1 MNTKNTI
8 MSMLCLGALMV
19 SCSGNDNN
27 EGGKNAAVPAID
39 MTSIDTTYRAQDNFY
54 MYCNGGWMKAN
65 PLKPSDSRYG
75 TFDLLRDSAKAQI
88 HHIVDELLTK
98 KVTKGT
104 DEYRVAVLYRQAMDS
119 TKRNELGA
127 KPIQAELRKIESL
140 TDKGQILEYA
150 AKMDQEYGSSILFSS
165 YVHSDNL
172 NSDINILH
180 INQVGLGLGN
190 RDYYTQKSEENDKII
205 EGYLNYI
212 NRILILAGY
221 PEDKA
226 KSIADNAFKVENQL
240 AQICYTKEML
250 RDDKLNYNMKNIAEF
265 TKQNQGFDW
274 VKYFEIRGL
283 DVKEADFSQLDFFK
297 KFAVWYNT
305 IDVNLLK
312 DYIIYGTVS
321 SCGGMLSDDFAQA
334 SFDFFSK
341 QLSGVKEMK
350 PRWERC
356 VSVVDG
362 ILGEAL
368 GKVYV
373 DRYFSAD
380 AKKAALKLVEN
391 LQKALKE
398 RISGLAWM
406 GDSTKT
412 KAIDKLSNY
421 KVKIGYPDKWKD
433 YSGLDIDESKTYF
446 ENMLSATRFMQQDN
460 LKDLGKPVDKTK
472 WLMNPQTVNAY
483 YMPSTNEICFPAAI
497 LQPPFFNINADDAV
511 NYGAIGV
518 VIGHEMTHGFD
529 DQGSNFDKNGNM
541 VNWWTKEDQEKFKA
555 AADRLAKQYSKNEI
569 LPGLFANGNLTLG
582 ENIADQGGLLTA
594 FLAMQIAQGNKKVEP
609 IDGLTPEQRFY
620 IGYARL
626 WGQNITTEAIKRLTK
641 MDVHSLGSLRV
652 NQALKNLDS
661 FYKAFNIQPTDSMY
675 IAPEDRVLV
684 W

>member
-1 MNTKNTI
+1 MKMNKKKTI
-8 MSMLCLGALMV
+8 ISMICLGALAF
-19 SCSGNDNN
+19 SCSVNN
-27 EGGKNAAVPAID
+27 SKQDAVPAID

-75 TFDLLRDSAKAQI
+75 TFDVLRDSAKAQI

-127 KPIQAELRKIESL
+127 KPIQPFLREIEAL
-140 TDKGQILEYA
+140 RDKDQILEYI
-150 AKMDQEYGSSILFSS
+150 AKEDQEYGGSMLFSS
-165 YVHSDNL
+165 YVHADNM
-172 NSDINILH
+172 NSDMNILH
-180 INQVGLGLGN
+180 LHQFNLGLGN
-190 RDYYTQKSEENDKII
+190 RDYYTQKSKENDEII
-205 EGYLNYI
+205 AGYINYLNKV
-212 NRILILAGY
+212 LVLAGY
-221 PEDKA
+221 SQDKA
-226 KSIADNAFKVENQL
+226 KSIANNAFKVENQL
-240 AQICYTKEML
+240 AQICYTQEML
-250 RDDKLNYNMKNIAEF
+250 RDDRLNYNMKNIVEF
-265 TKQNQGFDW
+265 TKANPGFDW
-274 VKYFEIRGL
+274 VKYFQIRGL
-283 DVKEADFSQLDFFK
+283 NIKEANFSQLEFFK
-297 KFAVWYNT
+297 KFAPWYNKVD
-305 IDVNLLK
+305 INDLK
-312 DYIIYGTVS
+312 DYMICETVS
-321 SCGGMLSDDFAQA
+321 SAGGMLSDDFEKA
-334 SFDFFSK
+334 SFDFFST

-356 VSVVDG
+356 VGVVDG

-373 DRYFSAD
+373 EKYFSPE
-380 AKKAALKLVEN
+380 AKKSALQLVNN

-398 RISGLAWM
+398 RISGLTWM
-406 GDSTKT
+406 GDSTKA
-412 KAIDKLSNY
+412 KAIEKLSNY

-433 YSGLDIDESKTYF
+433 YSSLNIDENKTYF
-446 ENMLSATRFMQQDN
+446 ENMLAATKFMQQDN

-483 YMPSTNEICFPAAI
+483 YMPTTNEICFPAAI
-497 LQPPFFNINADDAV
+497 LQPPFFNVNADDAV

-529 DQGSNFDKNGNM
+529 DQGSNFDKDGNM
-541 VNWWTKEDQEKFKA
+541 VNWWTKEDQDKFKA
-555 AADRLAKQYSKNEI
+555 AAEKLAKQYSANEI

-594 FLAMQIAQGNKKVEP
+594 FLAMQMAQGDKKVEP

-626 WGQNITTEAIKRLTK
+626 WGQNITNEAIKRLT
-641 MDVHSLGSLRV
+641 MLDVHSLGILRV
-652 NQALKNLDS
+652 NQALKNIDS
-661 FYKAFNIQPTDSMY
+661 FYKAFDIQPKDSMY
-675 IAPEDRVLV
+675 IAPADRVLV